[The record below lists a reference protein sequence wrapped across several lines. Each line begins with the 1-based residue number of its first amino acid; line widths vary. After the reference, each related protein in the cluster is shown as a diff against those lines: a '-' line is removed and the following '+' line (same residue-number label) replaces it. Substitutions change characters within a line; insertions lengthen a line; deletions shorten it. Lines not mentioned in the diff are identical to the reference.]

1 MIKLCIRTLL
11 TADLASVSHFC
22 IYIKYVSRCY
32 PPLPSNSENSNK
44 ARKVHVVLLNLW
56 RVVGSKGGTEK
67 VFCDMANALHNR
79 GYDVTAI
86 CHDANTGK
94 PGFQLDTGIR
104 FINAFKKPPFFA
116 QKTWI
121 KIRTFHFNRNVR
133 HEKRNRMLGQLKA
146 TDLLGALKACENAD
160 VIIAYQPESAHY
172 VRDLMKSDLPLVTMY
187 HFTPEKFMAEE
198 PFCSI
203 HKDSVSKSNI
213 VQVLMPEYVPI
224 AKHLHPNTPVLCI
237 PNVAPQYE
245 VPAALSS
252 RTIVN
257 IARIAS
263 QKRPELLIEAFAL
276 LKDRFPDW
284 TCEWWGETHVEPEL
298 TERVNAL
305 ITKHGLENRFLLKG
319 KTNDVESKLRTGSI
333 FAFPSSFEGQSLSL
347 LEAMAMGLPIAGCAD
362 CPSVN
367 TMIRDGE
374 NGVLTQPTAEA
385 YAEGLA
391 KLMEDEEL
399 RRKFGSQA
407 REDMKAYAPERV
419 WNQWENLLRSLT
431 ESK

>member
-1 MIKLCIRTLL
+1 
-11 TADLASVSHFC
+11 
-22 IYIKYVSRCY
+22 
-32 PPLPSNSENSNK
+32 
-44 ARKVHVVLLNLW
+44 
-56 RVVGSKGGTEK
+56 
-67 VFCDMANALHNR
+67 MANALHNR

-104 FINAFKKPPFFA
+104 FINAFKKPSFFA
-116 QKTWI
+116 KKTWI

-133 HEKRNRMLGQLKA
+133 REKRNRLLGQWKLNN
-146 TDLLGALKACENAD
+146 LLGALKACENTD

-172 VRDLMKSDLPLVTMY
+172 VRDLMKCDLPMVTMY

-198 PFCSI
+198 SFCAI
-203 HKDSVSKSNI
+203 YKDAVSRSDI
-213 VQVLMPEYVPI
+213 VHVLMPEYVPI
-224 AKHLHPNTPVLCI
+224 AKSLHPDARVVCI
-237 PNVAPQYE
+237 PNVAPQYPE
-245 VPAALSS
+245 PACLSS
-252 RTIVN
+252 KTIIN
-257 IARIAS
+257 IARIAL
-263 QKRPELLIEAFAL
+263 QKRPELLVEAFAL
-276 LKDRFPDW
+276 LKDRYPDW
-284 TCEWWGETHVEPEL
+284 TCEWWGETHVEPEV

-305 ITKHGLENRFLLKG
+305 ISKHGLENRFLLKG

-399 RRKFGSQA
+399 RRKLGTQA
-407 REDMKAYAPERV
+407 KEDMKAYSPDAV
-419 WNQWENLLRSLT
+419 WGTWVRLIKELI
-431 ESK
+431 SK

>member
-1 MIKLCIRTLL
+1 
-11 TADLASVSHFC
+11 
-22 IYIKYVSRCY
+22 
-32 PPLPSNSENSNK
+32 
-44 ARKVHVVLLNLW
+44 
-56 RVVGSKGGTEK
+56 
-67 VFCDMANALHNR
+67 MANALHNR

-224 AKHLHPNTPVLCI
+224 AKQTWECQDFCVWGG
-237 PNVAPQYE
+237 Y
-245 VPAALSS
+245 S
-252 RTIVN
+252 R
-257 IARIAS
+257 
-263 QKRPELLIEAFAL
+263 
-276 LKDRFPDW
+276 
-284 TCEWWGETHVEPEL
+284 
-298 TERVNAL
+298 
-305 ITKHGLENRFLLKG
+305 
-319 KTNDVESKLRTGSI
+319 GS
-333 FAFPSSFEGQSLSL
+333 PTR
-347 LEAMAMGLPIAGCAD
+347 LPFVFCDAVCQ
-362 CPSVN
+362 
-367 TMIRDGE
+367 T
-374 NGVLTQPTAEA
+374 
-385 YAEGLA
+385 
-391 KLMEDEEL
+391 
-399 RRKFGSQA
+399 
-407 REDMKAYAPERV
+407 
-419 WNQWENLLRSLT
+419 
-431 ESK
+431 